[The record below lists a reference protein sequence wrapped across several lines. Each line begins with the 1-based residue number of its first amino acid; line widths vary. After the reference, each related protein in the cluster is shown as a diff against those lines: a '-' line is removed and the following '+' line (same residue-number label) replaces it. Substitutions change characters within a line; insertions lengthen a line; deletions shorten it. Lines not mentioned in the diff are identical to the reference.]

1 MQLRMKVMHED
12 GSSVDAVASTLDLIR
27 WEERSDRSIASLYES
42 RKLGDITWLA
52 WQALSRKKQTDLGY
66 EDWLDTVRTIEIGDD
81 DEPPPLER

>member
-1 MQLRMKVMHED
+1 MQLRMKVIHED
-12 GSSVDAVASTLDLIR
+12 GSSVDAVASTLDLVR

-81 DEPPPLER
+81 DEPAPLER